1 MRNLLYTLLLL
12 SVIVLVAGC
21 GGKATDS
28 PAQAPGNQ
36 PPSSA
41 NSTEA
46 SASQAQP
53 APQVRGDVPLL
64 EDAAGLSVT
73 STPEGYSVL
82 YTSGSD
88 IDAAAT
94 FYQAQMPALGWT
106 YHADISTQVGDVSR
120 VLAFTKEN
128 EEAAVSLTSAG
139 ASIQVNVAIS
149 PQKASQAD
157 VSEAV
162 AAAPSPTDT
171 PLPPTPTP
179 LPPPPTDTPQA
190 QPPASVD
197 TGSDTGSDTGPDIP
211 LMPDAAEVTRA
222 AQGDQRIIT
231 YSSAGTVDDIVQF
244 YSDEMPRLG
253 WEHLGSESSAGT
265 PGAAVHF
272 VRSLAQA
279 SVSIVDLGLKR
290 LVTVA
295 VTGAA
300 QAPPPPPPSTPA
312 ASPTEA
318 PSQPAQPAGPTAGRD
333 DIPVMADAVGLQTGG
348 GEDDFS
354 IIYTSPSPLD
364 TVVAFYQA
372 QMPPRGWAFQPS
384 GSTHVPGVTAVL
396 YFEKAGDEATVTIT
410 LQGSVTSVE
419 VVIH

>member
-21 GGKATDS
+21 GGKAADS
-28 PAQAPGNQ
+28 PGQAPENQ
-36 PPSSA
+36 APSSA

-46 SASQAQP
+46 PAPQAQP

-73 STPEGYSVL
+73 TTPEGYSVL

-88 IDAAAT
+88 INAAAT

-120 VLAFTKEN
+120 VLAFTKDN

-157 VSEAV
+157 ASEAV
-162 AAAPSPTDT
+162 AAAP
-171 PLPPTPTP
+171 PPTPTP
-179 LPPPPTDTPQA
+179 APPSPTDTPQA

-197 TGSDTGSDTGPDIP
+197 TGSDIP
-211 LMPDAAEVTRA
+211 LMPDATDVTRA
-222 AQGDQRIIT
+222 TQGSQQIVT
-231 YSSAGTVDDIVQF
+231 YSSAGTVDDVVQF
-244 YSDEMPRLG
+244 YSDEMARLG
-253 WEHLGSESSAGT
+253 WEYVGSESSMGT

-300 QAPPPPPPSTPA
+300 QAPPPPSSAPA

-318 PSQPAQPAGPTAGRD
+318 PSQPAQPAGPTAGWD
-333 DIPVMADAVGLQTGG
+333 DIPVMADAVGLQAGG

-354 IIYTSPSPLD
+354 VIYTSPSPLD

-396 YFEKAGDEATVTIT
+396 YFEKADDEATVTIT
-410 LQGSVTSVE
+410 LQGAVTSVE

>member
-21 GGKATDS
+21 GGKAADS
-28 PAQAPGNQ
+28 PGQAPENQ
-36 PPSSA
+36 APSSA

-73 STPEGYSVL
+73 TTPEGYSVL

-88 IDAAAT
+88 INAAAT

-120 VLAFTKEN
+120 VLAFTKDN

-157 VSEAV
+157 ASEAV
-162 AAAPSPTDT
+162 AAAP
-171 PLPPTPTP
+171 PPTPTP
-179 LPPPPTDTPQA
+179 APPSPTDTPQA

-197 TGSDTGSDTGPDIP
+197 TGSDIP
-211 LMPDAAEVTRA
+211 LMPDATDVTRA
-222 AQGDQRIIT
+222 TQGSQQIVT
-231 YSSAGTVDDIVQF
+231 YSSAGTVDDVVQF
-244 YSDEMPRLG
+244 YSDEMARLG
-253 WEHLGSESSAGT
+253 WEYVGSESSMGT

-300 QAPPPPPPSTPA
+300 QAPPPPSSAPA

-318 PSQPAQPAGPTAGRD
+318 PSQPAQPAGPTAGWD
-333 DIPVMADAVGLQTGG
+333 DIPVMADAVGLQAGG

-354 IIYTSPSPLD
+354 VIYTSPSPLD

-396 YFEKAGDEATVTIT
+396 YFEKADDEATVTIT
-410 LQGSVTSVE
+410 LQGAVTSVE